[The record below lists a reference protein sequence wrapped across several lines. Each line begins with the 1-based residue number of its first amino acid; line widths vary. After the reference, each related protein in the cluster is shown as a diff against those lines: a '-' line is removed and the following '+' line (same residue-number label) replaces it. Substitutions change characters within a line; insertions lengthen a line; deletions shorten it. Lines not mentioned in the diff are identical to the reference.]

1 MTALLQVQ
9 TLSLHAADR
18 SLAQG
23 LSFEARV
30 GERWAVIGRN
40 AAGKSTLLRALAGLD
55 LPQAAGH
62 VALQGD
68 TQWQRDPRRAAG
80 LRAYL
85 PQQTSDRFDLP
96 VQEYL
101 ALHGADAAQ
110 IQQAAAALDVQHLLE
125 RPITQL
131 SGGERQRVG
140 LCAVALQGA
149 PLWLLDEPVS
159 FQDPAH
165 QNLVGEWLLAQT
177 NTCQVMVAHD
187 MHWVQRYA
195 THIIACNEDASWS
208 CGPLEQMLSAP
219 MLSRLYGCDWVSAQG
234 VWLPA

>member
-9 TLSLHAADR
+9 NLSLQATGRA
-18 SLAQG
+18 LVQA
-23 LSFEARV
+23 LSFEARA

-55 LPQAAGH
+55 VPQVAGQIR
-62 VALQGD
+62 LQG
-68 TQWQRDPRRAAG
+68 QALGPRNARAAAR
-80 LRAYL
+80 LRAYM

-101 ALHGADAAQ
+101 ALHGSGIAPIEQTASQ
-110 IQQAAAALDVQHLLE
+110 LDVAHLLA
-125 RPITQL
+125 RPVTQL

-165 QNLVGEWLLAQT
+165 QKLVGDWLRSHADK
-177 NTCQVMVAHD
+177 CQIMVAHD
-187 MHWVQRYA
+187 MHWVQRFA
-195 THIIACNEDASWS
+195 THIIACNEDATWAT
-208 CGPLEQMLSAP
+208 GPIGNMLSAH
-219 MLSRLYGCDWVSAQG
+219 LLQALYGCAWRQVEG
-234 VWLPA
+234 VWLPE